1 MKKIFKGIFEV
12 LLKKIIHEIQ
22 RVFIIISNVYIYVE
36 MSFSNGLNL
45 KR

>member
-22 RVFIIISNVYIYVE
+22 RVFIIISNVYVYVE
-36 MSFSNGLNL
+36 MSFSNDLNL